1 MILLT
6 ASKMPEGL
14 DRNTLATTVSLLFPS
29 AENEEYIEKISSRA
43 NDTSATESL
52 FALALL
58 YDLITELGIPD
69 TYDLK
74 FARGEMGK
82 PYFIDSEIKF
92 NISHSK
98 GYVACAVSVGEELGV
113 DIEASELTEER
124 VERLAKRFFSESEQ
138 KELKISP
145 KSFSRRWS
153 EKESRAKF
161 FGQSVE
167 NILSADKISPNNQ
180 YSEKIRLHSF
190 AIGDVPI
197 SLCTKEDFSTISFTV
212 Q

>member
-6 ASKMPEGL
+6 ASKIPEGL
-14 DRNTLATTVSLLFPS
+14 DKNTLATTVSLLFPS
-29 AENEEYIEKISSRA
+29 AENDDYIENIRSRSNDSSA
-43 NDTSATESL
+43 FESL

-58 YDLITELGIPD
+58 YDLVTELGICD
-69 TYDLK
+69 TSDLK
-74 FARGEMGK
+74 FERSEIGK
-82 PYFIDSEIKF
+82 PYFSDSKIKF

-98 GYVACAVSVGEELGV
+98 GYVACAASIGEELGV
-113 DIEASELTEER
+113 DIEASVLSVER
-124 VERLAKRFFSESEQ
+124 VERLAKRFFPEIEQ
-138 KELKISP
+138 KELKNDP
-145 KSFSRRWS
+145 ESFSRRWT
-153 EKESRAKF
+153 EKEARAKF

-197 SLCTKEDFSTISFTV
+197 TLCTKEDFSTISFTV